1 MNAKGRDFWRECV
14 CLRSSPARS
23 LRSRP
28 GSAGRTHSRRLAPP
42 LHFQQISN
50 NFTPR
55 SVVDYAPSH
64 PATEQPAP
72 APPPKKVSKSC
83 NDLVAKCVYRW

>member
-1 MNAKGRDFWRECV
+1 MNAKDTIFGANASAYAPR
-14 CLRSSPARS
+14 RSARFARVPARPAE
-23 LRSRP
+23 RIRA
-28 GSAGRTHSRRLAPP
+28 GSQGP

-72 APPPKKVSKSC
+72 RHPEKSFKTREHFA
-83 NDLVAKCVYRW
+83 LKMRL

>member
-1 MNAKGRDFWRECV
+1 MNAKAAILGANASACAPRR
-14 CLRSSPARS
+14 PARFA
-23 LRSRP
+23 RVPARP
-28 GSAGRTHSRRLAPP
+28 AERIRAASQGP

-72 APPPKKVSKSC
+72 APP
-83 NDLVAKCVYRW
+83 